1 MQAKKEENELE
12 QLVED
17 EAGTPSTIF
26 NNGPRTDNKSPSDS
40 SGLRIKEKNSSKME
54 DKYLKQLTL
63 EMIESETVT

>member
-40 SGLRIKEKNSSKME
+40 GLHLKEKSSSKME

>member
-26 NNGPRTDNKSPSDS
+26 NKVSGEDYSPENVLEVT
-40 SGLRIKEKNSSKME
+40 GQRKSKME
-54 DKYLKQLTL
+54 DKYLK
-63 EMIESETVT
+63 

>member
-26 NNGPRTDNKSPSDS
+26 NKVSGEDYSPENVLEVNGQRK
-40 SGLRIKEKNSSKME
+40 SKME
-54 DKYLKQLTL
+54 DKYMKQLTL